1 MSIWIPRTTS
11 GFDSES
17 DSLKIGGVCYKA
29 IQKNVTKS
37 QAELAE
43 TYSALTHGAIGE
55 KFEDCEACGDAE
67 STWGIVGF
75 HLVGF
80 GLNTWPMSSMNDL
93 ESSTTQIY
101 DAFIDEI
108 LSRKSTLT
116 RIEENPT
123 VSTFAAEF
131 DLESPDS
138 AESDWKSW
146 QQDPTI
152 YPYGGNGAWELF
164 SMIPTSL
171 GITEL
176 KQSGLEINTTGDV
189 TYDYRGVT
197 YDIKILGSSLSEDVA
212 QEGLSFS
219 APE

>member
-29 IQKNVTKS
+29 VQKNVTKS

-43 TYSALTHGAIGE
+43 TYNASTHGSIGE

-67 STWGIVGF
+67 ATWGIVGF

-80 GLNTWPMSSMNDL
+80 GLNTWPMASMNDL
-93 ESSTTQIY
+93 ESSTSEQY
-101 DAFIDEI
+101 DGFIDEI
-108 LSRKSTLT
+108 LSRKSGLT

-123 VSTFAAEF
+123 ATTFTAEF

-138 AESDWKSW
+138 VTNDWKSW
-146 QQDPTI
+146 QQDPSM
-152 YPYGGNGAWELF
+152 YAYGGNGAWELF
-164 SMIPTSL
+164 TMIPTSL
-171 GITEL
+171 GIVDL
-176 KQSGLEINTTGDV
+176 KQSGLDINTTGDV

-197 YDIKILGSSLSEDVA
+197 YDIKILGSSLAEDVS

-219 APE
+219 VPE